1 MKKIDKSLVKKIIP
15 ERSDKFNKTN
25 FGKVLVIAGSYPMM
39 GACYLTSNACIKSG
53 CGLVYSVV
61 IDKIK
66 PYLSSVLPEV
76 IFYSY
81 KTNKDYIDERI
92 ADFALKLHRNRKFDV
107 ILIGPGIGNNTNT
120 SKAVFNILKKFK
132 DSNIPFII
140 DADGINVL
148 SGDKRKLN
156 ILKYIPSILTPH
168 TGEARRIAGN
178 IDDDIKLLEK
188 INQMTSSVVVLKNY
202 RTLITDGKDKY
213 LLDLP
218 NSALS
223 KAGSGDVLSG
233 IMASIL
239 AQKIKKEKDIQK
251 ILMESA
257 ICAVWIHSQIAFKL
271 SQIKTKYTI
280 TATDLIENIDL
291 AFKELI

>member
-1 MKKIDKSLVKKIIP
+1 MKKINKLLVKKIMP
-15 ERSDKFNKTN
+15 ERNDKFNKTN

-39 GACYLTSNACIKSG
+39 GACYLSSKACIKSG

-81 KTNKDYIDERI
+81 KTNKDYIDEKI
-92 ADFALKLHRNRKFDV
+92 AYFVSKLHKDRKFDV
-107 ILIGPGIGNNTNT
+107 ILIGPGISNNTDT
-120 SKAVFNILKKFK
+120 FKAVFNILEKFK

-148 SGDKRKLN
+148 SRDKRKLN
-156 ILKYIPSILTPH
+156 ILKYIPSIITPH
-168 TGEARRIAGN
+168 IGEARRIVGN

-188 INQMTSSVVVLKNY
+188 TNKMTSSVIVLKNY

-213 LLDLP
+213 LLDFP

-239 AQKIKKEKDIQK
+239 AQKIKKEKNIPK
-251 ILMESA
+251 TLIESA
-257 ICAVWIHSQIAFKL
+257 ICAVWIHSRVAFKL
-271 SQIKTKYTI
+271 SQLKTKYTI

-291 AFKELI
+291 AFKEIV